1 MNHDL
6 GVPEI
11 PFRTSSICAG
21 SRDWN
26 MSRRMQVSVRSE
38 VGGGLAEPTERAR
51 RGGDPETDDAFI
63 IRRSRPNEEY
73 TCSLRKYVIA
83 RSVTQGARL
92 IIWLFSQMR
101 AEIAKDAGGGRD
113 ERLAGVGHID
123 AQDVSCVWFILRRSD
138 CPLLHPVERSRMH
151 VLVYKRYFE

>member
-1 MNHDL
+1 MNDDL

-21 SRDWN
+21 SRVWN
-26 MSRRMQVSVRSE
+26 VSRRTQVSVRSE

-51 RGGDPETDDAFI
+51 RGGDPKTDDAFL

-73 TCSLRKYVIA
+73 TSSLREYVIA
-83 RSVTQGARL
+83 RSVTHGARL

-101 AEIAKDAGGGRD
+101 AKVAKDAGGGRD
-113 ERLAGVGHID
+113 ERLPRVGHID
-123 AQDVSCVWFILRRSD
+123 A
-138 CPLLHPVERSRMH
+138 
-151 VLVYKRYFE
+151 

>member
-73 TCSLRKYVIA
+73 TSSLRKYVIA
-83 RSVTQGARL
+83 RFVTQGARL

-101 AEIAKDAGGGRD
+101 AEVAKDAGGGRD
-113 ERLAGVGHID
+113 ERLAGVGHVD
-123 AQDVSCVWFILRRSD
+123 AQDVVRS
-138 CPLLHPVERSRMH
+138 
-151 VLVYKRYFE
+151 VYTPPQRLPTPASS